1 MFIEKKTMNHV
12 STQSPQLIPG
22 RVVSHDLVHVA
33 DVHHILGLA
42 LVVGHAGVLKPVAP
56 EDFIGEVARPHL
68 EDE

>member
-12 STQSPQLIPG
+12 LTQSSQLIPG

-42 LVVGHAGVLKPVAP
+42 LVVGHTSVLKPVAP
-56 EDFIGEVARPHL
+56 KYFIG
-68 EDE
+68 